1 MTLGKCINNLKNR
14 QIDENL
20 SQSKSFNDSLNLSN
34 KSIEKKLHVPYRD
47 SKLTMLLQ
55 NSLSGK
61 SYLALI
67 VTISPDDINV
77 EESFSSLRFAS
88 GAM

>member
-47 SKLTMLLQ
+47 SKLTMLL
-55 NSLSGK
+55 
-61 SYLALI
+61 
-67 VTISPDDINV
+67 
-77 EESFSSLRFAS
+77 
-88 GAM
+88 